1 MLCATGH
8 DGILGASKICDC
20 SNLFVKCYKL
30 DFLWNKN
37 DKYMPVSLSTPFND
51 RKIEYDPDHGFVSPH
66 FLQMRWSTE
75 VNGTGLLGWAYFN
88 FICQLKEMI
97 HLAIPYCA
105 KNRFVQ

>member
-1 MLCATGH
+1 
-8 DGILGASKICDC
+8 
-20 SNLFVKCYKL
+20 
-30 DFLWNKN
+30 
-37 DKYMPVSLSTPFND
+37 MPVSLQRYPQHLMTGKLSKTLTTVFSSSSTS
-51 RKIEYDPDHGFVSPH
+51 FVSPH